1 MFVLL
6 AFSNCLIHFLQMDKN
21 QQPQDRKVRMEE
33 RILGLSRD
41 ELMIALK
48 KRKGYEP
55 EAEVIIVKEAIRRGL
70 IHSENDLD
78 LPEFNPR
85 PGRFTLFPVPESEIL
100 RKKIINSMMRS
111 LMIPGVMPIYFGI
124 MKFGIP
130 KYPEGAGL
138 ICSGLIWILM
148 ALVVMLKSERRLL
161 FPMFLLLLLSMVYG
175 GRIMLAYSYLR
186 WTDIFIPA
194 VLYLFAF
201 YSLFYT
207 NSLLRGKQRET
218 PKE

>member
-1 MFVLL
+1 
-6 AFSNCLIHFLQMDKN
+6 MDKN
-21 QQPQDRKVRMEE
+21 HQPQDRETRMKE

-41 ELMIALK
+41 ELKLALI

-55 EAEVIIVKEAIRRGL
+55 EAEEIIVKEAMRRGL
-70 IHSENDLD
+70 IQSEKDLE

-100 RKKIINSMMRS
+100 GKKIINSLMRS
-111 LMIPGVMPIYFGI
+111 LMIPGVIPVYFGI
-124 MKFGIP
+124 LKFGIQ

-148 ALVVMLKSERRLL
+148 ALVVMMKSERRML

-175 GRIMLAYSYLR
+175 GRIMLAYSHLR
-186 WTDIFIPA
+186 WTDIFVPV
-194 VLYLFAF
+194 VLYLFAL
-201 YSLFYT
+201 YALFYT
-207 NSLLRGKQRET
+207 NFLLKGRQSEIH
-218 PKE
+218 ED